1 MTEYSKKSR
10 ELTKLITSDVKKK
23 NGIYFTPPSIVKK
36 HMTIL
41 KPHLKKIKT
50 ILEPSCGSG
59 EYLNVLDDGLNEIT
73 AIELDATIYGSI
85 KDNEYKN
92 TTLINTDFLTW
103 VTNKTFDLIVGNP
116 PYFVLKK
123 DDMPNECDG
132 FYDGRPNIF
141 VAFIVKSLSLLSDGG
156 IMGFVLPVSFTNC
169 LYYDKLRKHITD
181 NYKIIDITN
190 CTDDKYLD
198 TSQET
203 MLFTVKKH
211 KVTKNDDYVYNH
223 LDYTIFNTKE
233 RNKALREL
241 YNNSTTLSSLGMNVN
256 VGTVVWNQK
265 KGELTTDNKQ
275 TRLIYSSDIKDNK
288 LVLTKYNNEAKKN
301 YIKQDGS
308 KELTMVIN
316 RGYGVGKYA
325 FSYSLIDVDYDYLVE
340 NHLICIR
347 PGSEKSTDELR
358 VIYER
363 VTRSFEDERTKQ
375 FIALY
380 FGNSA
385 INTTEMKY
393 ILPIY

>member
-1 MTEYSKKSR
+1 MTEYSKKSK
-10 ELTKLITSDVKKK
+10 ELTKQIASDVKKK
-23 NGIYFTPPSIVKK
+23 KGIYFTPPSIVEK
-36 HMTIL
+36 HMNLL

-59 EYLNVLDDGLNEIT
+59 EYLNVLDNGVNKIT
-73 AIELDATIYGSI
+73 AIELGATIYGSI

-92 TTLINTDFLTW
+92 TTLINADFLEWT
-103 VTNKTFDLIVGNP
+103 TDKTYDLIIGNP

-123 DDMPNECDG
+123 DEMPTEYDD

-169 LYYDKLRKHITD
+169 LYYDKLRKHITN
-181 NYKIIDITN
+181 NYKILDITN
-190 CTDDKYLD
+190 CADDKYLD
-198 TSQET
+198 TGQET
-203 MLFTVKKH
+203 MLFTVKKQ
-211 KVTKNDDYVYNH
+211 KIFNNVDYVYNH

-233 RNKALREL
+233 KNKALREL
-241 YNNSTTLSSLGMNVN
+241 YKDSTTLSSLGMNVN

-265 KGELTTDNKQ
+265 KPDLTSDDTK

-288 LVLTKYNNEAKKN
+288 LVLTKYKNEAKKN

-308 KELTMVIN
+308 RELIMVIN

-325 FSYSLIDVDYDYLVE
+325 FSYSLIDVNYDYLVE

-347 PGSEKSTDELR
+347 PGSEKSNDELR